1 MTKTIYLDNGATTE
15 IDPKV
20 AKVINSAQYGNAS
33 SVHHIGQEA
42 KIALEKAT
50 SKKEPALILI
60 TERLA
65 IDLMAAIAKLNQR
78 PELNIV
84 LIPDNQGSTGLASH
98 QIQQLV
104 KNSIGA
110 AVIIRK

>member
-1 MTKTIYLDNGATTE
+1 MYKIKIIAPKYL
-15 IDPKV
+15 
-20 AKVINSAQYGNAS
+20 AS
-33 SVHHIGQEA
+33 PLALLGIESLPADSEAEA
-42 KIALEKAT
+42 KTALDRAAG
-50 SKKEPALILI
+50 KKEPALILI

-65 IDLMAAIAKLNQR
+65 VDLMQEINKLNQK

-84 LIPDNQGSTGLASH
+84 LIPDNQGSTGLASN

-110 AVIIRK
+110 EVIIRK

>member
-1 MTKTIYLDNGATTE
+1 MHKIKMIAPKYLVLPLALLGIEPLPADSEAE
-15 IDPKV
+15 AKV
-20 AKVINSAQYGNAS
+20 ALN
-33 SVHHIGQEA
+33 
-42 KIALEKAT
+42 KAG
-50 SKKEPALILI
+50 SKKEPALLLI

-65 IDLMAAIAKLNQR
+65 VDLMAEINKLNQR

-84 LIPDNQGSTGLASH
+84 LIPDNQGSTGLASD

-110 AVIIRK
+110 EVIIRK